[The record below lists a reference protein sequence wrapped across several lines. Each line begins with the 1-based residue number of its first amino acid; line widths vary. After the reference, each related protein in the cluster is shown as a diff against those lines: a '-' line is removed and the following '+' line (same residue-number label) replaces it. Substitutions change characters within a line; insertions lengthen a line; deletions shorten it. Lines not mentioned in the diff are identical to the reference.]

1 MENDPIPFVKPNN
14 SLKIQIKKDKIVG
27 VLVLKIRVIKNYES
41 QKESLEFIKYICLI
55 VENLL
60 NKRSYKDKLTPK
72 DLIISAFEIV
82 FQNNF
87 NKEKLSSDIQFLY
100 DHEQIVPSSIFD
112 KFYGTVEHWLVRKK
126 KRLSA

>member
-27 VLVLKIRVIKNYES
+27 VLVLKIRVIKNYEL

-60 NKRSYKDKLTPK
+60 NGRSYKDKLTPK

-87 NKEKLSSDIQFLY
+87 NREKLSSDIQFLY
-100 DHEQIVPSSIFD
+100 DNEQIIPSSTLNKI
-112 KFYGTVEHWLVRKK
+112 YGTVEHWLVRKK

>member
-1 MENDPIPFVKPNN
+1 M
-14 SLKIQIKKDKIVG
+14 
-27 VLVLKIRVIKNYES
+27 
-41 QKESLEFIKYICLI
+41 I

-87 NKEKLSSDIQFLY
+87 NREKLSSDIQFLY
-100 DHEQIVPSSIFD
+100 DNEQVIPTSTLNKI
-112 KFYGTVEHWLVRKK
+112 YGTIEHWLVRKK